1 VKHTT
6 DEISMMKS
14 NILKELNLSLD
25 KGKNYICKSYLE
37 KLAIKSLLKDDIIT
51 QVSLDKWELV

>member
-1 VKHTT
+1 
-6 DEISMMKS
+6 MKS

-51 QVSLDKWELV
+51 QVSLDRWELV